1 MLVPV
6 NLLPFPAR
14 DNAFARD
21 VTAAAEAAASDGAS
35 EDELSAMIEERLRA
49 IYPNAVVR
57 LQDPFARLA
66 TSAGTLYAYRDGS
79 IVAEDGT

>member
-1 MLVPV
+1 MPV
-6 NLLPFPAR
+6 NLQPFPAR
-14 DNAFARD
+14 DDAFARD
-21 VTAAAEAAASDGAS
+21 VTAAAEAAASDGAT

-66 TSAGTLYAYRDGS
+66 IAGTLYAYRDGS